1 MHRLCPPWACCLI
14 DGGVK
19 ARRFFRSQKGE
30 GYIDVVIGILAL
42 MAVLVVT
49 LNIFEFMTLKEDLDE
64 ISGQLIETAT
74 FNGCF
79 DAAFDERAE
88 ELQNRFFQFDVE
100 TDAQEYFNTS
110 YKRVQLGDKME
121 VTVSVETYVRGLG
134 VFKIPITVTSHRSG
148 ISEKYWK

>member
-1 MHRLCPPWACCLI
+1 M
-14 DGGVK
+14 
-19 ARRFFRSQKGE
+19 RRFFRSQKGE

-42 MAVLVVT
+42 MSVLVVT

-88 ELQNRFFQFDVE
+88 DLQNRFFQFDVE

-121 VTVSVETYVRGLG
+121 VAVSVETYVRGLG

>member
-1 MHRLCPPWACCLI
+1 M
-14 DGGVK
+14 
-19 ARRFFRSQKGE
+19 RRIFRSQKGE

-88 ELQNRFFQFDVE
+88 DLQNRSFQFDVE

>member
-1 MHRLCPPWACCLI
+1 M
-14 DGGVK
+14 
-19 ARRFFRSQKGE
+19 RRIFRSKKGE
-30 GYIDVVIGILAL
+30 GYIDVVIGILVL

-79 DAAFDERAE
+79 DTAFDERTE
-88 ELQNRFFQFDVE
+88 DLQNRFFQFDVE

>member
-1 MHRLCPPWACCLI
+1 M
-14 DGGVK
+14 
-19 ARRFFRSQKGE
+19 RRIFRSKKGE

-88 ELQNRFFQFDVE
+88 DLQNRFFQLDVE

>member
-1 MHRLCPPWACCLI
+1 M
-14 DGGVK
+14 
-19 ARRFFRSQKGE
+19 RRIFRSKKGE

-42 MAVLVVT
+42 MAVLVVM

-88 ELQNRFFQFDVE
+88 DLQNRFFQFDVE
-100 TDAQEYFNTS
+100 TGAQEYFNTS

>member
-1 MHRLCPPWACCLI
+1 MRS
-14 DGGVK
+14 
-19 ARRFFRSQKGE
+19 FFRSQKGE

-88 ELQNRFFQFDVE
+88 DLQNRSFQFDVE

>member
-1 MHRLCPPWACCLI
+1 M
-14 DGGVK
+14 
-19 ARRFFRSQKGE
+19 RRIFKSQKGE

-64 ISGQLIETAT
+64 ISGQLIETAI

-88 ELQNRFFQFDVE
+88 DMQKRFFQFDVE

>member
-1 MHRLCPPWACCLI
+1 M
-14 DGGVK
+14 
-19 ARRFFRSQKGE
+19 RRIFRSQKGE

-88 ELQNRFFQFDVE
+88 DLQNRSFQFDVE

-148 ISEKYWK
+148 ISENIGSR

>member
-1 MHRLCPPWACCLI
+1 M
-14 DGGVK
+14 
-19 ARRFFRSQKGE
+19 RRIFRSKKGE
-30 GYIDVVIGILAL
+30 GYIDVVIGILVL

-88 ELQNRFFQFDVE
+88 DLQNRFFQFDVE
-100 TDAQEYFNTS
+100 TGAQEYFNTS

-134 VFKIPITVTSHRSG
+134 VFKIPITVTSYRSG

>member
-1 MHRLCPPWACCLI
+1 M
-14 DGGVK
+14 
-19 ARRFFRSQKGE
+19 RRIFRSQKGE

-42 MAVLVVT
+42 MSVLVVT

-64 ISGQLIETAT
+64 ISGLLIETAT

-79 DAAFDERAE
+79 DTAFDERAE
-88 ELQNRFFQFDVE
+88 DMQKRFFQFDVE

-121 VTVSVETYVRGLG
+121 VTVSVETNVRGLG

>member
-1 MHRLCPPWACCLI
+1 M
-14 DGGVK
+14 
-19 ARRFFRSQKGE
+19 RRIFRSQKGE

-74 FNGCF
+74 FNGRF
-79 DAAFDERAE
+79 DTAFDERAE
-88 ELQNRFFQFDVE
+88 DLQNRFFQFDVE

>member
-1 MHRLCPPWACCLI
+1 M
-14 DGGVK
+14 
-19 ARRFFRSQKGE
+19 RRIFRSQKGE

-42 MAVLVVT
+42 MSVLVVT

-74 FNGCF
+74 FNSCF

>member
-1 MHRLCPPWACCLI
+1 M
-14 DGGVK
+14 
-19 ARRFFRSQKGE
+19 RRIFRSKKGE

-64 ISGQLIETAT
+64 ISGQLIEIAT

-79 DAAFDERAE
+79 DTVFDERAE
-88 ELQNRFFQFDVE
+88 DLQNRFFQFDVE

>member
-1 MHRLCPPWACCLI
+1 MI

-19 ARRFFRSQKGE
+19 VRRIFRSQKGE

-88 ELQNRFFQFDVE
+88 DLQNRSFQFDVE

>member
-1 MHRLCPPWACCLI
+1 M
-14 DGGVK
+14 
-19 ARRFFRSQKGE
+19 RRIFRSKKGE

-79 DAAFDERAE
+79 DADFDERAE
-88 ELQNRFFQFDVE
+88 DLQNRFFQFDVE

>member
-1 MHRLCPPWACCLI
+1 M
-14 DGGVK
+14 
-19 ARRFFRSQKGE
+19 RRFFRSQKGE

-64 ISGQLIETAT
+64 ISGQLIENAT

-100 TDAQEYFNTS
+100 TGAQEYFNTS